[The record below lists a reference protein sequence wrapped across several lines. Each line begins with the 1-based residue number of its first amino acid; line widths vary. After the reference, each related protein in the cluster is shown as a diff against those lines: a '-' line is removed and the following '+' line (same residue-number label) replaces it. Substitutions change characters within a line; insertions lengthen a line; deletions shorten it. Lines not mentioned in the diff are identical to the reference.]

1 MTKEGKVFHNSKKML
16 MTSASM
22 CVLSALASAQ
32 AAAQQNQSQ
41 ADDEDFVFE
50 EIIVTARFRSESLQE
65 VPDSITAFSAS
76 KIEKLGITDIEGVVN
91 QTPNFI
97 VRETF
102 RAGVTFITIRG
113 ITTGQQGFAP
123 ITYTVDGVKAAT
135 LDAINQGALFDIERI
150 EVLKG
155 PQGALYGAGAI
166 AGAVNVVTKKPSN
179 EFEGQLIGSYGT
191 GNDLTL
197 KGAVS
202 GPIVKDKLAFRLT
215 GFYRNT
221 DGLIDSTAGE
231 DLDFEEQYSVKGRLL
246 FTPSEVVSVDLRAA
260 YTDIEAGAA
269 FQERFGDLADLNNFD
284 LPGPAR
290 GIVGVENREFVDLSA
305 KIDID
310 FGGVTLTSVNGYLD
324 LNQDLF
330 GSVSFD
336 EPPGAGE
343 VPGSGLLGPILG
355 VNAGPGEPIDQFQ
368 DLADNFEVFTSDTR
382 LTSTGDGPL
391 RWVIGAEYINRKTI
405 NQLQI
410 GLVLGPPPGTD
421 FNIPF
426 RFDDK
431 EDDIFGIYA
440 QVNYDLTDKLELTV
454 AGRYDQNRFS
464 TRQFD
469 PATGNTINQVDE
481 NGNATIAVLREK
493 NKDFQPK
500 AQLSYQAND
509 DVLLYATYAEGF
521 RFGFFNTGNLTLP
534 EKTNNYELG
543 FKSTLADG
551 RLTFNGALFH
561 IDYSDQQVTS
571 VIPTPPF
578 RITNNIPSADINGV
592 ELEFN
597 WSMDDNWTVNGGIGY
612 LDSEINQ
619 LEIALDAVPKWTT
632 NLGIEYAVNV
642 TGDYDFVLRGDWRYQ
657 DNFILTRSPDTFQI
671 DGIHLINVR
680 AGIEG
685 ETWALR
691 AFVNNLADE
700 QFATDVSNLGPGF
713 IIRSFSKPRAYG
725 VELSY
730 RF

>member
-1 MTKEGKVFHNSKKML
+1 MSNWTKKLL
-16 MTSASM
+16 MASASATT
-22 CVLSALASAQ
+22 LSMLATGQAVAQ
-32 AAAQQNQSQ
+32 EGDAQT
-41 ADDEDFVFE
+41 DDDDYVFE
-50 EIIVTARFRSESLQE
+50 EIIVTSRFRSESLQE
-65 VPDSITAFSAS
+65 VPDSITAFSADR
-76 KIEKLGITDIEGVVN
+76 IEALGIADVEGFVN

-97 VRETF
+97 IRETF

-123 ITYTVDGVKAAT
+123 VTYTVDGVKAAT

-166 AGAVNVVTKKPSN
+166 AGAVNVVTKKPTN
-179 EFEGQLIGSYGT
+179 EFEGQVVGSYGT
-191 GNDLTL
+191 GNDVTL

-202 GPIVKDKLAFRLT
+202 GPLVEDKLLFRLT

-246 FTPSEVVSVDLRAA
+246 FTPNDTVSIDLRGA

-269 FQERFGDLADLNNFD
+269 FQERFADLDDLNNFN

-290 GIVGVENREFVDLSA
+290 GVVGVENREFIDLSA

-310 FGGVTLTSVNGYLD
+310 FGGATLTSVNGYLD
-324 LNQDLF
+324 LNQDLL

-336 EPPGAGE
+336 EPPGLGE
-343 VPGSGLLGPILG
+343 PLGSGLLGPILG
-355 VNAGPGEPIDQFQ
+355 ANAGPGEPIDQLQ

-405 NQLQI
+405 NQLQL
-410 GLVLGPPPGTD
+410 GLLLGPPPGNV
-421 FNIPF
+421 FEIPF
-426 RFDDK
+426 RFDEK
-431 EDDIFGIYA
+431 EDDIFGIYG
-440 QVNYDLTDKLELTV
+440 QINYDLTDKLELTV
-454 AGRYDQNRFS
+454 AGRYDQNKFS

-469 PATGNTINQVDE
+469 NATGATINQVDE
-481 NGNATIAVLREK
+481 NGNATIEVLRET
-493 NKDFQPK
+493 NRDFQPK
-500 AQLSYQAND
+500 AQLSYQANED
-509 DVLLYATYAEGF
+509 LLVYATYAEGF

-534 EKTNNYELG
+534 EKTNNYEIG
-543 FKSTLADG
+543 FKSTLDDG

-578 RITNNIPSADINGV
+578 RITNNIPNADINGV

-597 WSMDDNWTVNGGIGY
+597 WYLNDNWTMNGGLGY

-632 NLGIEYAVNV
+632 NLGLAYAVNV
-642 TGDYDFVLRGDWRYQ
+642 TDDYDFVLRGDWRYQ
-657 DNFILTRSPDTFQI
+657 DDYILTRTPDTFQI
-671 DGIHLINVR
+671 DGVHLVNVR
-680 AGIEG
+680 AGLEG
-685 ETWALR
+685 ETWAFR
-691 AFVNNLADE
+691 AFVNNLANE

-713 IIRSFSKPRAYG
+713 LLRSFSKPRAYG

-730 RF
+730 KF